1 MDRGLI
7 VRAQF
12 AQQRPCSRYGAQTT
26 LRVYRFWRQK
36 GKPMTLNE
44 ARELARSR
52 PIFGSVAWLEAK
64 ELLALAPLAE
74 QNFRLATLLL
84 KQLAEEEITTD
95 YLSEVYGT
103 EKEELYRLTAKPPG
117 LLNLREL
124 RELAEAFEE
133 EEEDEDGD

>member
-1 MDRGLI
+1 
-7 VRAQF
+7 
-12 AQQRPCSRYGAQTT
+12 
-26 LRVYRFWRQK
+26 
-36 GKPMTLNE
+36 MTLNE
-44 ARELARSR
+44 ARELAQSR
-52 PIFGSVAWLEAK
+52 PVFGSVAWLEAK
-64 ELLALAPLAE
+64 ELLTLAPLAE
-74 QNFRLATLLL
+74 QHFRLATLLL